1 MDIIVENLVVNTE
14 GYEAL
19 VEYLAS
25 SLTLFEGLSVSAQ
38 SITIED
44 VVTDL
49 IATQLMTV
57 FSQNPDI
64 EQDVRFQLMQEADS
78 VLADL
83 HQVLEGIW
91 LCEPSDV
98 QIGFLEDFISL
109 VKNLFDTAISKNIN
123 E

>member
-1 MDIIVENLVVNTE
+1 MDSIVENLVVNTE

-25 SLTLFEGLSVSAQ
+25 SLTLFEGLSVSAN

-64 EQDVRFQLMQEADS
+64 EQDVRFQLMQEADA

-83 HQVLEGIW
+83 NQVLEGIW
-91 LCEPSDV
+91 LCEASDV
-98 QIGFLEDFISL
+98 QISFLEDFISL
-109 VKNLFDTAISKNIN
+109 VKNLFDSAISKIY
-123 E
+123 